1 MLRKE
6 EVFYMSE
13 NKKSCSG
20 IPSRLGRVG
29 GQAVMEGV
37 MMKSKTQYTT
47 AVRTPDGNIV
57 RDTHPVTSI
66 KDKVKLFKLPI
77 IRGVVNFIEMLKLS
91 MSTLTFSAEAIGI
104 EEEETKFEK
113 WLTKTFGASL
123 MSVVTAVGMVL
134 GVVLAVALF
143 MWLPALISGFVGG
156 LLSPVM
162 PEGAM
167 NVFRSV
173 LEGLVKIGIFVAY
186 VWGVSFMPE
195 IRTTFRYHGAEHKSI
210 FCYENG
216 LDLTVENVKK
226 QGRLHPRCGTS
237 FMIVM
242 MIIGIIISMFI
253 TWDNMLMRV
262 ILKLVTLPL
271 VMGLG
276 YEFLMYAGKHD
287 NALIRAL
294 SAPGLWLQKITT
306 QEPTD
311 KQIEVAI
318 VALKSALSDEFPEES
333 VFEGIE
339 LPEKQEE
346 TADGSA
352 E

>member
-1 MLRKE
+1 
-6 EVFYMSE
+6 MSE
-13 NKKSCSG
+13 NKKSCQG

-47 AVRTPDGNIV
+47 AVRTPDGNII

-66 KDKVKLFKLPI
+66 KDKVKLFRLPI
-77 IRGVVNFIEMLKLS
+77 IRGVVNFVEMLKLS
-91 MSTLTFSAEAIGI
+91 MSTLTFSAEAIGF
-104 EEEETKFEK
+104 EEEEESKFEK

-123 MSVVTAVGMVL
+123 MNIVTAVGMVL
-134 GVVLAVALF
+134 GVILAVCLF

-156 LLSPVM
+156 FIPETAS
-162 PEGAM
+162 EGAM
-167 NVFRSV
+167 
-173 LEGLVKIGIFVAY
+173 LEGFVKIGIFVLY
-186 VWGVSFMPE
+186 VWAVSFMPD

-210 FCYENG
+210 FCYEKG
-216 LDLTVENVKK
+216 LDLTVENVKAQK
-226 QGRLHPRCGTS
+226 RLHPRCGTS

-262 ILKLVTLPL
+262 LLKVVTLPL

-287 NALIRAL
+287 NMLIRAL

-306 QEPTD
+306 QEPDD

-333 VFEGIE
+333 VFENIE
-339 LPEKQEE
+339 LPVKNEE
-346 TADGSA
+346 PTDGTA